1 MYANSLSKQE
11 VFIMLHINQTVKA
24 SACVPLYAKRSRRKR
39 GDVLNPN
46 ENQSIRKEV
55 SRFTMQTESRGEKGR
70 DFTAAL
76 YGGDR
81 ERVLKEKRGIFYS
94 PKC

>member
-1 MYANSLSKQE
+1 MQRETEKK
-11 VFIMLHINQTVKA
+11 V
-24 SACVPLYAKRSRRKR
+24 
-39 GDVLNPN
+39 DVLNPN

-55 SRFTMQTESRGEKGR
+55 SHFTMQTESRREQGR
-70 DFTAAL
+70 DFTAPL

-81 ERVLKEKRGIFYS
+81 QRVLKEKRGIFYS

>member
-1 MYANSLSKQE
+1 MICKEKQ
-11 VFIMLHINQTVKA
+11 
-24 SACVPLYAKRSRRKR
+24 KRRV
-39 GDVLNPN
+39 DVLSPN

-55 SRFTMQTESRGEKGR
+55 SHFTTQTESRTEKGR

-76 YGGDR
+76 YGGDHGV
-81 ERVLKEKRGIFYS
+81 RVLKEKRGIFYS